1 MLKLKTKSAIALVR
15 SMLCACPMS
24 GTRHSVVELCP
35 SLHTVTSV
43 HRHTDITAFVSIS
56 KITFWYGQNNSG
68 SIVAA
73 GNDSFHSGIHLS
85 NAPGLKPIFKSLLFS
100 NVPCALHLIYHF
112 LFLTLLGFSFPAWFR
127 CMLPLGSPFSLFK
140 TLLLRLHVC
149 TDAQPG
155 FRMSESPSLSL

>member
-15 SMLCACPMS
+15 SVLCACPMS
-24 GTRHSVVELCP
+24 GTQHSVVELCP

-56 KITFWYGQNNSG
+56 KTTFWYGQNNSG

-85 NAPGLKPIFKSLLFS
+85 NAPGLKPIFKSLLFFKR
-100 NVPCALHLIYHF
+100 PLCASSY
-112 LFLTLLGFSFPAWFR
+112 
-127 CMLPLGSPFSLFK
+127 LPLPFPHAVGFFLPCVIQMYAATRLSLF
-140 TLLLRLHVC
+140 
-149 TDAQPG
+149 
-155 FRMSESPSLSL
+155 SI